1 MCLRETVYDCK
12 FIGGLKMTI
21 IEKKEYLKR
30 YKRAKQRIE
39 AITTELENIRLEA
52 LPGGIDYSRDKIQSS
67 PSNSQMDDY
76 IIKVETLINKLNKL
90 KSDSVDI
97 CTEILNV
104 ISSIDDDTYQA
115 VLHRRYILLQSW
127 EEISES
133 MHYSMQWVLL
143 KHGEALAELQILE

>member
-1 MCLRETVYDCK
+1 
-12 FIGGLKMTI
+12 MTI
-21 IEKKEYLKR
+21 IEKKECLKR

-39 AITTELENIRLEA
+39 AIAMELENIRLEA

-67 PSNSQMDDY
+67 PSNSQMDDHV
-76 IIKVETLINKLNKL
+76 IKVETLITKLNKL
-90 KSDSVDI
+90 KSDSIDI

>member
-1 MCLRETVYDCK
+1 MQVYR
-12 FIGGLKMTI
+12 GLKMTI

-52 LPGGIDYSRDKIQSS
+52 LPGGIDYSRDKIQFS

-76 IIKVETLINKLNKL
+76 VIKVETLINKLNKL

>member
-1 MCLRETVYDCK
+1 
-12 FIGGLKMTI
+12 MTI

-52 LPGGIDYSRDKIQSS
+52 LPGGIDYSRDKIQLS

-76 IIKVETLINKLNKL
+76 VIKVETLITKLNKL

>member
-1 MCLRETVYDCK
+1 
-12 FIGGLKMTI
+12 MTI

-39 AITTELENIRLEA
+39 AIAMELENIRLEA

-76 IIKVETLINKLNKL
+76 VIKVETLINKLNKL

-97 CTEILNV
+97 CTEILNIV
-104 ISSIDDDTYQA
+104 Y
-115 VLHRRYILLQSW
+115 R
-127 EEISES
+127 
-133 MHYSMQWVLL
+133 
-143 KHGEALAELQILE
+143 

>member
-1 MCLRETVYDCK
+1 
-12 FIGGLKMTI
+12 MTI

-52 LPGGIDYSRDKIQSS
+52 LPGGIDYSRDKIQCS

-76 IIKVETLINKLNKL
+76 VIKVETLINKLNKL

-104 ISSIDDDTYQA
+104 ISSINDDTYQA

>member
-1 MCLRETVYDCK
+1 
-12 FIGGLKMTI
+12 MTI

-39 AITTELENIRLEA
+39 AITAELENIRLEA

-67 PSNSQMDDY
+67 PNNSQMDDY
-76 IIKVETLINKLNKL
+76 VIKVEALVAKLNKL
-90 KSDSVDI
+90 KSDSIDI
-97 CTEILNV
+97 CTEILNA

>member
-1 MCLRETVYDCK
+1 
-12 FIGGLKMTI
+12 MTI

-39 AITTELENIRLEA
+39 AITTELENIRLET

-67 PSNSQMDDY
+67 PNNSQMDDY
-76 IIKVETLINKLNKL
+76 VIKVEALVAKLNKL
-90 KSDSVDI
+90 KSDSIDI

-127 EEISES
+127 EEISGS

>member
-1 MCLRETVYDCK
+1 
-12 FIGGLKMTI
+12 MTI

-39 AITTELENIRLEA
+39 AITTELESIRLEA
-52 LPGGIDYSRDKIQSS
+52 LPSGIDYSRDKIQSS

-76 IIKVETLINKLNKL
+76 VIKVETLITKLNKL
-90 KSDSVDI
+90 KSDSIDI

-133 MHYSMQWVLL
+133 MHYSIQWVLL

>member
-1 MCLRETVYDCK
+1 
-12 FIGGLKMTI
+12 MTI

-52 LPGGIDYSRDKIQSS
+52 LPGGIDYSRDKIQFS

-76 IIKVETLINKLNKL
+76 VIKVETLINKLNKL

-133 MHYSMQWVLL
+133 MHYSMQWVLI
-143 KHGEALAELQILE
+143 KHDEALAELQILE

>member
-1 MCLRETVYDCK
+1 
-12 FIGGLKMTI
+12 MTI

-52 LPGGIDYSRDKIQSS
+52 LPGGIDYSRDKIQFS

-76 IIKVETLINKLNKL
+76 VIKVETLINKLNKL

-133 MHYSMQWVLL
+133 MHYSMQWALL
-143 KHGEALAELQILE
+143 KHGEALAELQIVE

>member
-1 MCLRETVYDCK
+1 MQVYR
-12 FIGGLKMTI
+12 GLKMTI

-76 IIKVETLINKLNKL
+76 VIKVETLINKLNKL

>member
-1 MCLRETVYDCK
+1 
-12 FIGGLKMTI
+12 MTI
-21 IEKKEYLKR
+21 IKKKEYLKR

-39 AITTELENIRLEA
+39 AIAMELENIRLEA
-52 LPGGIDYSRDKIQSS
+52 LPNGIDYSRDKIQSS

-76 IIKVETLINKLNKL
+76 VIKVETLITKLNKL
-90 KSDSVDI
+90 KSDSIDI

>member
-1 MCLRETVYDCK
+1 
-12 FIGGLKMTI
+12 MTI

-39 AITTELENIRLEA
+39 SITTELECIKLEA
-52 LPGGIDYSRDKIQSS
+52 LPGGIDYSRDKIQLS

-76 IIKVETLINKLNKL
+76 VIKVETLINKLNKL

>member
-1 MCLRETVYDCK
+1 
-12 FIGGLKMTI
+12 MTI

-39 AITTELENIRLEA
+39 AITTELESIRLEA
-52 LPGGIDYSRDKIQSS
+52 LPGGIDYSRDKIQFS

-76 IIKVETLINKLNKL
+76 VIKLETLINKLNKL

-104 ISSIDDDTYQA
+104 ISYIDDVTYLA
-115 VLHRRYILLQSW
+115 VLHR
-127 EEISES
+127 
-133 MHYSMQWVLL
+133 
-143 KHGEALAELQILE
+143 

>member
-1 MCLRETVYDCK
+1 
-12 FIGGLKMTI
+12 MTI

-30 YKRAKQRIE
+30 YKRAKQHIE
-39 AITTELENIRLEA
+39 AITTELESIRLEA
-52 LPGGIDYSRDKIQSS
+52 LPGGIDYSRDKIQFS

-76 IIKVETLINKLNKL
+76 VIKVETLINKLNKL

>member
-1 MCLRETVYDCK
+1 
-12 FIGGLKMTI
+12 MTI

-52 LPGGIDYSRDKIQSS
+52 LPGGIDYSRDKIQFS

-76 IIKVETLINKLNKL
+76 VIKVETLINKLNKL

-127 EEISES
+127 EELSES
-133 MHYSMQWVLL
+133 MHYSMHWVLL